1 MIKILVLQEW
11 HGLYDPEIEKQIID
25 GISFRKFL
33 GFPDKI
39 PDYSTVWYFRER
51 LSKTGK
57 DKQIWKELQRQL
69 DQKGLKVKK
78 GVLQDATFITSDPG
92 HANADKP
99 RGNEAKTRRSRI
111 SPIAVVQ

>member
-1 MIKILVLQEW
+1 
-11 HGLYDPEIEKQIID
+11 
-25 GISFRKFL
+25 L

-78 GVLQDATFITSDPG
+78 GVIQDATYITSDPG

-99 RGNEAKTRRSRI
+99 CKTPIANYGISLSQFSRI
-111 SPIAVVQ
+111 TKVLNKIYQEF